1 MCKVKKI
8 LLFVL
13 TVVLVLGLV
22 PGVLAAGSASL
33 SGPDTVRAGDT
44 VTLSFYA
51 GGGIYGG
58 SGQLSYDAS
67 QLTLEDFSAPAYT

>member
-1 MCKVKKI
+1 MQKFVENRKCVQVKKI
-8 LLFVL
+8 LIFVL
-13 TVVLVLGLV
+13 AAVLVLGTAF
-22 PGVLAAGSASL
+22 GVLAAGSASL

-58 SGQLSYDAS
+58 SGQLVYLS
-67 QLTLEDFSAPAYT
+67 LIHI